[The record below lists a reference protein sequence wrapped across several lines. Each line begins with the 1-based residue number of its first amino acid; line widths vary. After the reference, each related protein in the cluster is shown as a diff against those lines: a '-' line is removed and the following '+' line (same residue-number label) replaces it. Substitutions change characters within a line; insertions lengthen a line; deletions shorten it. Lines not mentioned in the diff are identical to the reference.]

1 MEAKKNNG
9 QALDFKS
16 AFGILLPLCLA
27 AVLLAGAVISVAN
40 DVYAFVKTDKQIE
53 LRIDEPLDEKA
64 LALLLQERGVVSNP
78 FCFRLY
84 LRSKVSPQQL
94 SALTGEWTLNS
105 NMSYREIILT
115 IF

>member
-1 MEAKKNNG
+1 MEARKNNG
-9 QALDFKS
+9 QALGFKS

-27 AVLLAGAVISVAN
+27 AALLAGAVISVAN
-40 DVYAFVKTDKQIE
+40 DVYAFVKTDGQVE

-64 LALLLQERGVVSNP
+64 FALLLQERGVVSNP

-84 LRSKVSPQQL
+84 LRSRVDQQQL
-94 SALTGEWTLNS
+94 SALTGEWTLNT